1 MRIQLSPERRAQLS
15 NELRGF
21 MRSELDRELSEFHAQ
36 RLIDFFAKRLGAR
49 VYNQAIQDARRFFQ
63 DKLGDLEGEFY
74 EPEEAFP
81 RKL

>member
-1 MRIQLSPERRAQLS
+1 MRIQLSPESRAQLS

-21 MRSELDRELSEFHAQ
+21 MQTELDRELSEFHAQ
-36 RLIDFFAKRLGAR
+36 RLIDFFVKRLGAP

-74 EPEEAFP
+74 EPEEAFA